1 MASLFIKD
9 HKTAEAVARV
19 AQRMATSKT
28 SVVREA
34 VLRLE
39 AALDS
44 AQPAGAAKRSSRE
57 IIEQFWK
64 EHPLPPPTGLKADKA
79 FFDELSGDL

>member
-9 HKTAEAVARV
+9 PKTAELVARV
-19 AQRMATSKT
+19 AKRSGVTKT
-28 SVVREA
+28 ALVKELAEEREA
-34 VLRLE
+34 QLDRGQARL
-39 AALDS
+39 
-44 AQPAGAAKRSSRE
+44 SSRE
-57 IIEQFWK
+57 RLKKFWR